1 MRRTLGLFKY
11 ILLFSSFIAFSAHA
25 ESPVRSADTRDAQSW
40 LRKMQA
46 AAQKL
51 SYSGTFIYQQGNDMR
66 TSRITHVADETGE
79 LERLELLDGKPKEY
93 FRSNDEIVCYL
104 PESKTVLVEKRITQ
118 DVFPAILGTGAD
130 RLVDHYTIRDGSP
143 ARIAGFEAQSILL
156 EPEDDLRYGYR
167 LWAEKNSGLL
177 LRAQTVDENGAVV
190 EQISF
195 TQLSIGNVDRKQVK
209 PGFGS
214 TRDWRIEKAVMSPA
228 DLSGWSVARMPP
240 GFRRIR
246 EVRRAV
252 SDTAPA
258 NSVSAQR
265 EISQIVYSDGLA
277 AISIFI
283 EPGSQSRTEG
293 WIKQGAMNIIGK
305 RYGNFWLTIVGEVP
319 SSAIRRVADSIEYKS
334 SK

>member
-66 TSRITHVADETGE
+66 TSRITHVLDENGE

-118 DVFPAILGTGAD
+118 DVFPAILGAGAD
-130 RLVDHYTIRDGSP
+130 RLVDHYAIRDGSP
-143 ARIAGFEAQSILL
+143 ARIAGFEAQSIVL